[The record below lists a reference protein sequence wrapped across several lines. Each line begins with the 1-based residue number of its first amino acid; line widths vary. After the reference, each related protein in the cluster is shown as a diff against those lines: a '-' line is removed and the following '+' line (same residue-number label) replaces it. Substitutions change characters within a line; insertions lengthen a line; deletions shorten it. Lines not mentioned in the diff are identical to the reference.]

1 MATRT
6 LVVSCPDWPVT
17 AAGVPADMAAAVVF
31 ANRVVAASVAA
42 RAEGVRV
49 GLRRREAQSRCP
61 GLVVIERDPGQEAR
75 AFEPVVTALEAFGP
89 KVEVSQPGI
98 CAIPTRG
105 PARYFGGEETLVDRI
120 GAAVSDAIAG
130 LLTRSAATPADGAGP
145 YWGVGIADGRFAA
158 TLAASLGV
166 IVAPAQSA
174 AFLADFP
181 VAALERPG
189 PAREAGP
196 TTQLTDLLVRL
207 GIRTLSQLATLPVA
221 DVLARFG
228 PEGALAQRLAQGLDE
243 RPLAGREPPPDLVV
257 SAELD
262 PPVDR
267 VDTAAFAARSL
278 AQDLHGRLVRLGM
291 ACHRLRIEAETEHG
305 EHLSRLWCH
314 DAPFAPA
321 DVAERV
327 RWQVDGWLSGTAVTA
342 VARPTAGLTLLRLL
356 PDEVVP
362 DHGRQLGF
370 WGGEAAVDERTARAL
385 ARVQGLLGPEAV
397 VTAVLVGGRSPTEQV
412 RLVPWGEAAG
422 TEGRPGRAAQGQ
434 GRPGRAAQEQ
444 GQQQAPPWPGRV
456 PPPAPAVVHGRP
468 LVAEV
473 VDGDGRA
480 VEVTG
485 RGVVS
490 AAPARLSVAG
500 GPWIEVA
507 TWAGPWPAD
516 ERWWDPAA
524 HRRRARLQVVLADG
538 CAHLLALEAGCWGV
552 EATYD

>member
-17 AAGVPADMAAAVVF
+17 AAGVPSDIAAAVVF
-31 ANRVVAASVAA
+31 ANRVEAASVAA
-42 RAEGVRV
+42 RAEGVQV

-61 GLVVIERDPGQEAR
+61 GLVVIERDRGQEAR
-75 AFEPVVTALEAFGP
+75 AFEPVVTAVEAFGP
-89 KVEVSQPGI
+89 KVEVSRPGI

-105 PARYFGGEETLVDRI
+105 PARYFGGEEALVVRI
-120 GAAVSDAIAG
+120 GAAVSNAVAG
-130 LLTRSAATPADGAGP
+130 VLSSAPTGRDSP

-158 TLAASLGV
+158 ILAADRGV
-166 IVAPAQSA
+166 IVSPAQSA
-174 AFLADFP
+174 SFLAEFP
-181 VAALERPG
+181 IAVLGHPE
-189 PAREAGP
+189 
-196 TTQLTDLLVRL
+196 LTDLLMRL
-207 GIRTLSQLATLPVA
+207 GIRTLSQLAALPTA

-228 PEGALAQRLAQGLDE
+228 PEGALARRLAQGLDE

-257 SAELD
+257 SVELD

-278 AQDLHGRLVRLGM
+278 AQDLHERLVRLGM

-305 EHLSRLWCH
+305 EQLSRLWCH
-314 DAPFAPA
+314 DGPFFPA

-327 RWQVDGWLSGTAVTA
+327 RWQLDGWLSGTAA
-342 VARPTAGLTLLRLL
+342 SRPTAGLTLLRLL

-362 DHGRQLGF
+362 DQGRQLGF
-370 WGGEAAVDERTARAL
+370 WGGEAGVDERTARAL

-397 VTAVLVGGRSPTEQV
+397 VTAVLGGGRSPREQAQ
-412 RLVPWGEAAG
+412 LVPWGDPRPAA
-422 TEGRPGRAAQGQ
+422 RGQ
-434 GRPGRAAQEQ
+434 PETT
-444 GQQQAPPWPGRV
+444 APPWPGRL
-456 PPPAPAVVHGRP
+456 PPPAPAIVNDRSV
-468 LVAEV
+468 VAEL
-473 VDGDGRA
+473 VDGDGCA

-485 RGVVS
+485 RGLLS
-490 AAPARLSVAG
+490 ADPARLSVAG
-500 GPWIEVA
+500 GPWVEVTA
-507 TWAGPWPAD
+507 WAGPWPAD

-538 CAHLLALEAGCWGV
+538 SAHLLALEAGCWGI

>member
-17 AAGVPADMAAAVVF
+17 AAGVPADIAAAVVV
-31 ANRVVAASVAA
+31 ANRVEAASVAA

-61 GLVVIERDPGQEAR
+61 GLVVIERDPGQEVR
-75 AFEPVVTALEAFGP
+75 SFEPVVTAVEAFGP
-89 KVEVSQPGI
+89 KVEVSRPGT

-105 PARYFGGEETLVDRI
+105 PARYFGGEEALVDRI
-120 GAAVSDAIAG
+120 GAAVSNAIAG
-130 LLTRSAATPADGAGP
+130 LLPTAPTGRASP
-145 YWGVGIADGRFAA
+145 YWGVGIADGHFAA
-158 TLAASLGV
+158 TLAAGPGV
-166 IVAPAQSA
+166 IVAPGQSA

-181 VAALERPG
+181 VAVLERPG
-189 PAREAGP
+189 PAREACP
-196 TTQLTDLLVRL
+196 TTQLTDLLARL
-207 GIRTLSQLATLPVA
+207 GIRTLSQLATLPTA

-257 SAELD
+257 SVELD

-267 VDTAAFAARSL
+267 VDTAAFAARTL

-305 EHLSRLWCH
+305 EHLSRLWSH
-314 DAPFAPA
+314 DGPFAPA
-321 DVAERV
+321 DMTERV
-327 RWQVDGWLSGTAVTA
+327 RWQLDGWLSGTAA
-342 VARPTAGLTLLRLL
+342 ARPTAGLTLLRLL

-362 DHGRQLGF
+362 DQGRQLGF
-370 WGGEAAVDERTARAL
+370 WGGEAGVDERTARAL

-412 RLVPWGEAAG
+412 RLVPWGEPGPGGRPESTAGQPGEGAG
-422 TEGRPGRAAQGQ
+422 T
-434 GRPGRAAQEQ
+434 
-444 GQQQAPPWPGRV
+444 APPWPGSV
-456 PPPAPAVVHGRP
+456 PPPAPAVVHGRS

-480 VEVTG
+480 IEVTG

-490 AAPARLSVAG
+490 AVPARLSVAG

-507 TWAGPWPAD
+507 AWAGPWPAD

-552 EATYD
+552 EASYD

>member
-17 AAGVPADMAAAVVF
+17 AAGVPADIAAAVVF
-31 ANRVVAASVAA
+31 ANRVKAASVAA

-75 AFEPVVTALEAFGP
+75 SFEPVVTAVEAFGP
-89 KVEVSQPGI
+89 KVEVSRPGT
-98 CAIPTRG
+98 CAVPTRG
-105 PARYFGGEETLVDRI
+105 PARYFGGEEALVDRI
-120 GAAVSDAIAG
+120 GAAVSNAIAE
-130 LLTRSAATPADGAGP
+130 LLPTAPTGRASP

-158 TLAASLGV
+158 TLAAGPGV

-181 VAALERPG
+181 VAVLERPG

-196 TTQLTDLLVRL
+196 TTQLTDLLARL
-207 GIRTLSQLATLPVA
+207 GIRTLSQLATLPTA

-228 PEGALAQRLAQGLDE
+228 PDGALAQRLAQGLDE

-257 SAELD
+257 SVELD

-267 VDTAAFAARSL
+267 VDTAAFAARTL
-278 AQDLHGRLVRLGM
+278 TQDLHGRLVRLGM

-305 EHLSRLWCH
+305 EHLSRLWSH
-314 DAPFAPA
+314 DGPFAPA
-321 DVAERV
+321 DMTERV
-327 RWQVDGWLSGTAVTA
+327 RWQLDGWLSGTAA
-342 VARPTAGLTLLRLL
+342 ARPTAGLTLLRLL

-362 DHGRQLGF
+362 DQGRQLGF
-370 WGGEAAVDERTARAL
+370 WGGEAGVDERTARAL

-412 RLVPWGEAAG
+412 RLVPWGEPGPPGEGAG
-422 TEGRPGRAAQGQ
+422 AP
-434 GRPGRAAQEQ
+434 
-444 GQQQAPPWPGRV
+444 PPWPGSV
-456 PPPAPAVVHGRP
+456 PPPAPAVVHSRS

-480 VEVTG
+480 IEVTG

-490 AAPARLSVAG
+490 ADPARLSVAG

-507 TWAGPWPAD
+507 AWAGPWPAD

-552 EATYD
+552 EASYD

>member
-17 AAGVPADMAAAVVF
+17 AAGVPADIAAAVIF
-31 ANRVVAASVAA
+31 ANRVEAASEAA

-75 AFEPVVTALEAFGP
+75 AFETLVTAVEAFGP
-89 KVEVSQPGI
+89 KVEVSRPGT

-105 PARYFGGEETLVDRI
+105 PARYFGGEEALVHRI
-120 GAAVSDAIAG
+120 GAAVAGAVAG
-130 LLTRSAATPADGAGP
+130 LVPGSTTAPTGRGSP

-158 TLAASLGV
+158 TLAAGV
-166 IVAPAQSA
+166 GAIVAPTRSA

-181 VAALERPG
+181 VAVLERPG

-196 TTQLTDLLVRL
+196 TTQLADLLMRL
-207 GIRTLSQLATLPVA
+207 GIRTLSQLATLPSA

-228 PEGALAQRLAQGLDE
+228 PEGARAQRLAQGLDE
-243 RPLAGREPPPDLVV
+243 RPLDGREPPPDLVV
-257 SAELD
+257 SVELD

-267 VDTAAFAARSL
+267 ADTAAFAARTL
-278 AQDLHGRLVRLGM
+278 AQDLHERLARLGM
-291 ACHRLRIEAETEHG
+291 ACHRVRIEAETEHG
-305 EHLSRLWCH
+305 EHLSRLWSH
-314 DAPFAPA
+314 DGPFFPA

-327 RWQVDGWLSGTAVTA
+327 RWQLDGWLSGTAA
-342 VARPTAGLTLLRLL
+342 ARPTAGLTLLRLL

-362 DHGRQLGF
+362 DQGRQLGF
-370 WGGEAAVDERTARAL
+370 WGGEAGIDERTARAL

-397 VTAVLVGGRSPTEQV
+397 VTAVLGGGRSPKEQV
-412 RLVPWGEAAG
+412 RLVPWGEARPG
-422 TEGRPGRAAQGQ
+422 GRPMDT
-434 GRPGRAAQEQ
+434 
-444 GQQQAPPWPGRV
+444 APPWPGRV
-456 PPPAPAVVHGRP
+456 PPPTPAVVPGRS

-473 VDGDGRA
+473 VDGDGDA
-480 VEVTG
+480 IEVTG
-485 RGVVS
+485 RGLVS
-490 AAPARLSVAG
+490 AVPAQLSVAG
-500 GPWIEVA
+500 GPWNEVVA
-507 TWAGPWPAD
+507 WAGPWPAD

-538 CAHLLALEAGCWGV
+538 RAHLLALEAGCWGV

>member
-6 LVVSCPDWPVT
+6 LVASCPDWPVT
-17 AAGVPADMAAAVVF
+17 AAGVPADIAAAVVF
-31 ANRVVAASVAA
+31 ANRVEAASVAA
-42 RAEGVRV
+42 RAEGVRI

-61 GLVVIERDPGQEAR
+61 GLTVIERDIGQETR
-75 AFEPVVTALEAFGP
+75 SFEPVVTAVEAFGP
-89 KVEVSQPGI
+89 KVEVSRPGT

-105 PARYFGGEETLVDRI
+105 PARYFGGEEALIDRI
-120 GAAVSDAIAG
+120 GAAVANAIARLVPTG
-130 LLTRSAATPADGAGP
+130 PIGRASP

-158 TLAASLGV
+158 TLAAGPGI
-166 IVAPAQSA
+166 IVAPGRSA

-181 VAALERPG
+181 VAVLERPG
-189 PAREAGP
+189 RAREAGP

-207 GIRTLSQLATLPVA
+207 GIRTLGQLATLPTA

-228 PEGALAQRLAQGLDE
+228 PEGALAQRLARGLDE
-243 RPLAGREPPPDLVV
+243 GSLAGREPPPDLVV
-257 SAELD
+257 SVELD

-267 VDTAAFAARSL
+267 VDTAAFATRTL
-278 AQDLHGRLVRLGM
+278 AQDLHERLVRLGM

-305 EHLSRLWCH
+305 EHLSRLWTH
-314 DAPFAPA
+314 DGPFVPA
-321 DVAERV
+321 DMTERV
-327 RWQVDGWLSGTAVTA
+327 RWQLDGWLSGTAA
-342 VARPTAGLTLLRLL
+342 ARPTAGLTLLRLL

-362 DHGRQLGF
+362 DQGRQLGF
-370 WGGEAAVDERTARAL
+370 WGGEAGVDERTARAL

-397 VTAVLVGGRSPTEQV
+397 VTAMLVGGRSPKEQV
-412 RLVPWGEAAG
+412 RLVPWGDQREDSRSDR
-422 TEGRPGRAAQGQ
+422 T
-434 GRPGRAAQEQ
+434 
-444 GQQQAPPWPGRV
+444 APPWPGRV
-456 PPPAPAVVHGRP
+456 PPPAPAVVHGRS

-473 VDGDGRA
+473 LDGDGRA
-480 VEVTG
+480 IEVTG

-507 TWAGPWPAD
+507 AWAGPWPAD

-524 HRRRARLQVVLADG
+524 HRRRARLQVVLTDG
-538 CAHLLALEAGCWGV
+538 SAHLLALEAGCWGV